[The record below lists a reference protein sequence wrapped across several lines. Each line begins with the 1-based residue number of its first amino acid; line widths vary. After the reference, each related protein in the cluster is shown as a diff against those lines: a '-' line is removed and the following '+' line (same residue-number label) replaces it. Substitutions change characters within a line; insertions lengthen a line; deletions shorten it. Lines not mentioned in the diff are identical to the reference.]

1 MFFSSKTGFPPP
13 TYSIMTDSRE
23 NLNVSDMDSS
33 NMDYSPCTSKNSKAP
48 SRQERA
54 RQNRQTERVSRRRNL
69 SRKEKE
75 EEEEKEK
82 DIPRATKQ

>member
-13 TYSIMTDSRE
+13 TYSITIDSRE

-33 NMDYSPCTSKNSKAP
+33 NRDYSPCTSKDSEAS

-54 RQNRQTERVSRRRNL
+54 RQNRQTERVSRKRNL
-69 SRKEKE
+69 SRKKEE

-82 DIPRATKQ
+82 DIPRAK